1 MTETGKKSSNGSAK
15 PAQKQDWR
23 AGKSRHGSD
32 SGATKGLAQKIE
44 KMRRSRHVDTVRTQ
58 HNSKNATDLS
68 RGLRL
73 ATEFTVAILVGAGM
87 GYVFDGWFDTRP
99 WIMITMLALGFA
111 AGIKNVLMTVQEMNA
126 QTVVTKEMNLRPD
139 ESKDSMWDDLD
150 D

>member
-1 MTETGKKSSNGSAK
+1 MTGTGKKSPNGSVE
-15 PAQKQDWR
+15 PAPKRDWR

-32 SGATKGLAQKIE
+32 SGATQGLAQKID
-44 KMRRSRHVDTVRTQ
+44 KMRRSRHVETARTQ
-58 HNSKNATDLS
+58 RSSKNATDMS

-73 ATEFTVAILVGAGM
+73 ATEFAVAILVGAGM

-126 QTVVTKEMNLRPD
+126 ETAVTEEMNLRPD
-139 ESKDSMWDDLD
+139 ESQDSMWDDLD